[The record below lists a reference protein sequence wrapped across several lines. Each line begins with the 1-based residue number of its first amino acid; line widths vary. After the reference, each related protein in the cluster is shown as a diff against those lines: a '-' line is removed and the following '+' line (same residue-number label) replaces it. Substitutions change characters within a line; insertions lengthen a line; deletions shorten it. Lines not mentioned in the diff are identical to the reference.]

1 MRRIGILTSGGDA
14 PGMNAAIRAATRT
27 ALAHGLEMVGILRG
41 YQGMIEGD
49 FVPLDSR
56 AVAGIISRGGTI
68 LKTARSKDFMKP
80 AGRQRAYEAIKGAG
94 IEGIVAVGG
103 DGTFRGAH
111 KFTAEFDVPVVGVP
125 GSIDND
131 SVGTDYTIGFDT
143 AVNIAL
149 EAIDRILD
157 TAISHDMVFFVE
169 VMGRA
174 SGFIALHSGLVGG
187 AEAILIPEVRENLQ
201 ELANLLK
208 ENRRRGKLSN
218 VVVVA
223 EGEESGGAFTIANII
238 KTLTGLD
245 YRVTILGHI
254 QRGGTPTAF
263 DRLLATRLGAAAVD
277 ALVDGKRSVMAGLI
291 SNEVVLTPFEQIWSS
306 KKEPDLSLLKL
317 AKILAG

>member
-27 ALAHGLEMVGILRG
+27 ALAHGLEMVGIMRG

-56 AVAGIISRGGTI
+56 AVAGIINRGGTI

-80 AGRQRAYEAIKGAG
+80 SGRQRAYEAVKSAG
-94 IEGIVAVGG
+94 VEGIVAVGG

-111 KFTAEFDVPVVGVP
+111 KFTTEFDIPVVGVP

-149 EAIDRILD
+149 EAIDRIRD
-157 TAISHDMVFFVE
+157 TAISHDRVFFVE

-174 SGFIALHSGLVGG
+174 SGFIALYSGLVGG

-201 ELANLLK
+201 ELASLLK

-218 VVVVA
+218 IVVVA
-223 EGEESGGAFTIANII
+223 EGEESGGAFTIANMI

-254 QRGGTPTAF
+254 QRGGMPTAF
-263 DRLLATRLGAAAVD
+263 DRLLGTRLGSAAVE
-277 ALVDGKRSVMAGLI
+277 ALIDGKRGVMAGLI
-291 SNEVVLTPFEQIWSS
+291 SNEVVLTPFEQIWNS
-306 KKEPDLSLLKL
+306 KKEPDLGLLRL
-317 AKILAG
+317 ARILAG

>member
-1 MRRIGILTSGGDA
+1 MKRIGILTSGGDS

-27 ALAHGLEMVGILRG
+27 ALSRGVEVVGIMRG

-56 AVAGIISRGGTI
+56 AVAGIINRGGTI

-80 AGRQRAYEAIKGAG
+80 SGRLKAAEALSAAG
-94 IEGIVAVGG
+94 IEGLVVIGG
-103 DGTFRGAH
+103 DGSFRGAH
-111 KFTAEFDVPVVGVP
+111 KFSTEHSFPVLGIP

-131 SVGTDYTIGFDT
+131 QIGTDYTIGFDT

-149 EAIDRILD
+149 EAIDRIRD
-157 TAISHDMVFFVE
+157 TAISHDRVFFVE
-169 VMGRA
+169 VMGRS
-174 SGFIALHSGLVGG
+174 SGFIALHAGLVGG
-187 AEAILIPEVRENLQ
+187 AEAILVPEVKENLQ
-201 ELANLLK
+201 ELASMLK
-208 ENRRRGKLSN
+208 ENRKRGKLSN
-218 VVVVA
+218 IVVVA
-223 EGEESGGAFTIANII
+223 EGEESGGAFAIANMV

-277 ALVDGKRSVMAGLI
+277 ALLDGKKNMMAGLI
-291 SNEVVLTPFEQIWSS
+291 SNEVVLTPFEQVCNSR
-306 KKEPDLSLLKL
+306 KEPDLSLLKL
-317 AKILAG
+317 AKILSG

>member
-27 ALAHGLEMVGILRG
+27 ALAHGLEMVGIMRG

-56 AVAGIISRGGTI
+56 AVAGIINRGGTI

-80 AGRQRAYEAIKGAG
+80 SGRQRAYEAIKSAG
-94 IEGIVAVGG
+94 VEGFVAVGG

-111 KFTAEFDVPVVGVP
+111 KFSTEFDIPVIGVP

-149 EAIDRILD
+149 EAIDRIRD
-157 TAISHDMVFFVE
+157 TAISHDRVFFVE

-201 ELANLLK
+201 ELASLLK

-218 VVVVA
+218 IVVVA
-223 EGEESGGAFTIANII
+223 EGEESGGAFTIANMI

-263 DRLLATRLGAAAVD
+263 DRLLGTRLGSAAVE

-291 SNEVVLTPFEQIWSS
+291 SNEVVLTPFEQIWNS
-306 KKEPDLSLLKL
+306 KKEPDLGLLKL
-317 AKILAG
+317 ARILAG